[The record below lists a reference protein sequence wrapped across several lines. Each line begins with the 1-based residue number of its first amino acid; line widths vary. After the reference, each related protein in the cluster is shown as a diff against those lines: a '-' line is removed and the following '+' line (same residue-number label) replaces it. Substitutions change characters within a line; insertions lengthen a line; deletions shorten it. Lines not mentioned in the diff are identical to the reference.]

1 MKLTRTAVIA
11 MLFASGTQAI
21 ELSQQSS
28 MGLIG
33 EAEHHT
39 APHKHAKK
47 THDVNHKTKSHAHVK
62 THKKAAA
69 HHVEAH
75 PQNAK
80 PAPAPAKPA

>member
-11 MLFASGTQAI
+11 LLFATGTQAI

-28 MGLIG
+28 MGLMG

-62 THKKAAA
+62 NHKKA

-75 PQNAK
+75 PQNGMPPHK
-80 PAPAPAKPA
+80 PA